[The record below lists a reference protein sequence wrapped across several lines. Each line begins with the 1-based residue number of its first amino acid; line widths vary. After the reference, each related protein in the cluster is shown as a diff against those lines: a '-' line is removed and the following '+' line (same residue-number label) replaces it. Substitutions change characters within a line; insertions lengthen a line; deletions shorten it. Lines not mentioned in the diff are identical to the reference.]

1 MSSTNRGYKRHK
13 SDYYVTPVRDIEN
26 FINYITNDIPNIFN
40 GNILDPCAGGDEKH
54 QMSYPNALLNKG
66 INPNNITTVDIR
78 KDSKAMIK
86 ENYLD
91 IKCPGDFNCIITN
104 PPFKIALPIIK
115 KALDDVNDNGYVI
128 MLLRL
133 NFFGSQ
139 KRFSF
144 WNKYMPK
151 YVYVHHKRMSFT
163 DKGGTDS
170 IEYCHMV
177 WKKDDYPKFSK
188 IKVI

>member
-1 MSSTNRGYKRHK
+1 MSSTNRGYERHK
-13 SDYYVTPVRDIEN
+13 SDYYVTPVKSIEK
-26 FINYITNDIPNIFN
+26 FIDYVTNDIPSIFY
-40 GNILDPCAGGDEKH
+40 GNILDNCAGGDDKH
-54 QMSYPNALLNKG
+54 PMSYPTALLNKG
-66 INPNNITTVDIR
+66 INPDNITTVDIR

-86 ENYLD
+86 EDYLKID
-91 IKCPGDFNCIITN
+91 CPGDFNCIITN
-104 PPFKIALPIIK
+104 PPFKLALPIIK
-115 KALDDVNDNGYVI
+115 KALNDVNDNGYVV

-139 KRFSF
+139 KRFQF

-177 WKKDDYPKFSK
+177 WKKNDYPKFSK